1 MSVRSKGILAALA
14 VVVGVAAAGYAAA
27 PWLLAAIAVRSLD
40 GIVDVQELDIESVG
54 LSRIDI
60 AAVRASNPGIQFD
73 AQRAMVR
80 FDPWPFRIHKVRIE
94 TARLAVTGTRTGSG
108 DGAIPA
114 PPSFPVSIDK
124 LSLRAATP
132 WGELTLPAS
141 IDTAPGAAGGL
152 DVAIRSPGFSA
163 ILTNPDENRHNLDIF
178 AADETSLLSM
188 NARTDQGLPAE
199 LEATLEPERLAQ
211 WLRDDPV
218 VPSEL
223 RRILAPY
230 AVEGNTVAVRAVLE
244 ENLDFNAE
252 LRGIITVR
260 DTRDPAERFFEAVE
274 LEADSGYTLQRA
286 GVSWS
291 GSGDAGFRY
300 ALNAETV
307 FTGRNPSWR
316 WNDEGLT
323 FRASAARLDPLALEA
338 DTVEASTTAFDVSDA
353 QGSLR
358 ADALRLEGWPGTLAY
373 YDINGKWSWRNAAI
387 DAEGTGGG
395 AGLPR
400 LDWKLAN
407 SGSQGSIE
415 INVQDTAA
423 AIAPSLQPY
432 TAFVAS
438 DLEVLAGDLEGRYL
452 AEWSSDS
459 QRTVLEVN
467 AGSVDANLGGMEI
480 RGLNVR
486 IDNMENG
493 IDRFGVGVSAPTL
506 KLAAGTVAQDFEM
519 DLRLA
524 LPRVHL
530 DAARTRLFHGD
541 ISLRPVS
548 FTLDD
553 DEIEIFMDIDALS
566 LEEVMALLELEST
579 QLTGEVAGPVRMV
592 YTRERGLEVNKGDL
606 HSIQAGVLKFSMDR
620 DSPAA
625 AQYDNIA
632 LRALENFQ
640 YQELNASV
648 LYQPDGEYRI
658 SARIL
663 GSNPDVLDGH
673 PIAFNPTIEGRLP
686 ALFRA
691 FFITGDF
698 NRAIIERLQEERG
711 VSTPGET
718 STFHG
723 D

>member
-1 MSVRSKGILAALA
+1 MSIRSKGILVALA
-14 VVVGVAAAGYAAA
+14 VILGVAAAGYAAA
-27 PWLLAAIAVRSLD
+27 PWLLAVIAVRSLD
-40 GIVDVQELDIESVG
+40 GVVELQELDIASVG

-60 AAVRASNPGIQFD
+60 AAVRGSNPGIQFY
-73 AQRAMVR
+73 AQRATVR
-80 FDPWPFRIHKVRIE
+80 FDPWPFQIHGVRIE
-94 TARLAVTGTRTGSG
+94 TARVAVTGARIGSG
-108 DGAIPA
+108 GGAMPA
-114 PPSFPVSIDK
+114 PPPFPVRVDE
-124 LSLRAATP
+124 LALRAATP
-132 WGELTLPAS
+132 WGELALAAS
-141 IDTAPGAAGGL
+141 IDTTPGAAGGL
-152 DVAIRSPGFSA
+152 EAAVRSPGFSA
-163 ILTNPDENRHNLDIF
+163 ILTNPAENRHTLEIYD
-178 AADETSLLSM
+178 ADKAGLLSL
-188 NARTDQGLPAE
+188 NARTDHGLPAE
-199 LEATLEPERLAQ
+199 FEATLEPQRLSG
-211 WLRDDPV
+211 WLQDSPV

-223 RRILAPY
+223 RRVLASY
-230 AVEGNTVAVRAVLE
+230 AADGNAVAVRGTLE
-244 ENLDFNAE
+244 ENLDFSAE
-252 LRGIITVR
+252 LRGNITVR
-260 DTRDPAERFFEAVE
+260 DTRDPVERFFEAIG
-274 LEADSGYTLQRA
+274 LEADSGYTIQRS
-286 GVSWS
+286 GVSWT

-300 ALNAETV
+300 ALNAETA
-307 FTGRNPSWR
+307 FTGRNPSWL
-316 WNDEGLT
+316 WDDEGLT

-338 DTVEASTTAFDVSDA
+338 DVVEASASAFDASDA
-353 QGSLR
+353 KGSLR
-358 ADALRLEGWPGTLAY
+358 AEALRLEGWPGTLAY
-373 YDINGKWSWRNAAI
+373 YDVNGNWSWRNTSI

-400 LDWKLAN
+400 LDWKLVN

-423 AIAPSLQPY
+423 SIEPSLKPY
-432 TAFVAS
+432 TALVAP
-438 DLEVLAGDLEGRYL
+438 DLEVLAGELEGRYL
-452 AEWSSDS
+452 AEWSADS
-459 QRTVLEVN
+459 QRTVLDFS
-467 AGSVDANLGGMEI
+467 AGAIDANLGGMEI

-486 IDNMENG
+486 VNNLVNSIEQL
-493 IDRFGVGVSAPTL
+493 GVGVTAPIL
-506 KLAAGTVAQDFEM
+506 KLAAGTVAEDFEM
-519 DLRLA
+519 DLRLS
-524 LPRVHL
+524 LPLVHL

-592 YTRERGLEVNKGDL
+592 YSRERGLEINKGDL
-606 HSIQAGVLKFSMDR
+606 HSIQAGVLKFSMNR

-640 YQELNASV
+640 YEELSASV

-663 GSNPDVLDGH
+663 GRNPDVLDGH
-673 PIAFNPTIEGRLP
+673 PIALNPIIEGRLP

-698 NRAIIERLQEERG
+698 NRAIIERLQEERRL
-711 VSTPGET
+711 STPGET
-718 STFHG
+718 PTLQG